1 MKISDVLVQLDHIK
15 PNQYDD
21 AALVRWLST
30 LDGYLYHE
38 VLCWHEKPEEEPG
51 GPLTE
56 EPVLGAWDVSVL
68 PYDADTDKDKQLL
81 VPAPYDDIYVKYLCA
96 QIDFHNA
103 EWTRYNNSM
112 ILYNTALS
120 AYADWLNRNNRP
132 KQEHY
137 VRI

>member
-1 MKISDVLVQLDHIK
+1 MKLQDVLVQLDHIK

-21 AALVRWLST
+21 AALVRWISN

-38 VLCWHEKPEEEPG
+38 VVCWHEG
-51 GPLTE
+51 DAN
-56 EPVLGAWDVSVL
+56 GASAPAL
-68 PYDADTDKDKQLL
+68 PYSAETDMETELL
-81 VPAPYDDIYVKYLCA
+81 VPAPYDDIYVKYLCT

-120 AYADWLNRNNRP
+120 AYADWLNRGNMP
-132 KQEHY
+132 KQEAII
-137 VRI
+137 RI